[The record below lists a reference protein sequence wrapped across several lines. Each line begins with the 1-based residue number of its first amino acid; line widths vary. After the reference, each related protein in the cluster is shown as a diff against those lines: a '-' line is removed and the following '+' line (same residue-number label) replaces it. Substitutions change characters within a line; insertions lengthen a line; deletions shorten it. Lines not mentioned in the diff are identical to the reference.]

1 MKLLIVD
8 DSRAARMLIKSILLD
23 YDAELELS
31 EAENGAIAVELFTEK
46 RPDLVF
52 LDLTMPVLDGYGA
65 LEKIIEINPK
75 ALVVVLTADIQ
86 QKSVDRCMGL
96 GAFRVLKKLPDK
108 KIVYALVDEI
118 KEMISGPV

>member
-23 YDAELELS
+23 YDAELDLS
-31 EAENGAIAVELFTEK
+31 EAENGAIAVELYTEK

-86 QKSVDRCMGL
+86 KKSVDRCMEL

-118 KEMISGPV
+118 KEMISGPA